1 MNYEMLL
8 EKKLTTDF
16 TMGFELEAIWYGW
29 ERYEDIES
37 FFDNEFVPGGDVHDD
52 GSLQPDG
59 DNDTAFEYSSPVL
72 PVNLATFNKIIKFY
86 DAHNGEEF
94 YVNDSCGYH
103 HHISY
108 PGITAEDVVWI
119 MSKLSLDENMKNK
132 LKRFK
137 NYDFESGWS
146 QAEYLEKLKTAV
158 ESFDFDDIIRYCKT
172 KKYSLINVHSQRTL
186 EWRGPRGFL
195 SDGDTQTI
203 KEFYMT
209 LWGFIN
215 WMTEVLDETEI
226 NGMDKDNFIEQV
238 RIATKASDSSNINN
252 FQLTKPKDSK
262 GLMSEETLKKI
273 VNEIINNPKVLLKFT
288 NSPIPLEQIIQNLYN
303 RDRLGKRIYQ
313 LNQEYDA
320 QTLTKINNICYKYIP
335 YRMLVQFGDRIG
347 EDAKYKTSEL
357 TLKRLFSTS
366 LMDGQAIDSEKK
378 GKVFYGIYKSIN
390 PQLFSTQTFYN
401 RVDNPFLDAIAEMDS
416 NLDFLK
422 TMIQNM
428 NNIDSEIRQII
439 VVSYLNIK
447 NQEFSATRIRK
458 LLQICGSHPE
468 VIRSIN
474 TYLHKHVLDY
484 PEIIIPLLNLNEKSL
499 WLLISRAKNRFDSYK
514 FYDTFKPLLISNGKI
529 SEEEFDKIDREITQR
544 ATLNRIDVTPTED
557 EYDNEEI
564 SF

>member
-16 TMGFELEAIWYGW
+16 TMGFELEAIWNGW
-29 ERYEDIES
+29 ERHEDIES
-37 FFDNEFVPGGDVHDD
+37 FFDDEFVPGGDVHDD
-52 GSLQPDG
+52 ESLLSD
-59 DNDTAFEYSSPVL
+59 DESDTTFEYSSPVL
-72 PVNLATFNKIIKFY
+72 PVNLATFNKIIDFY
-86 DAHNGEEF
+86 YNYYGEKF

-108 PGITAEDVVWI
+108 PGITADDVVWI

-137 NYDFESGWS
+137 QYDFETGWS
-146 QAEYLEKLKTAV
+146 KTEYLENLKSAV
-158 ESFDFDDIIRYCKT
+158 ENFDFNNIIKYCNT
-172 KKYSLINVHSQRTL
+172 AKYSLINVHSQKTL

-195 SDGDTQTI
+195 SGGDTQTI

-215 WMTEVLDETEI
+215 WITEVLDENEI

-238 RIATKASDSSNINN
+238 RIASKANNSSGIKN
-252 FQLTKPKDSK
+252 FQLTKSKDSK
-262 GLMSEETLKKI
+262 GLMSEETLKRI
-273 VNEIINNPKVLLKFT
+273 VDEIINNPKALLKFT
-288 NSPIPLEQIIQNLYN
+288 NSPIPLEQIIQRLYN

-357 TLKRLFSTS
+357 TFKRLINTSKLDGQSVTKSDIGKLLVDNYKSFNQSLFSTKLYIDLFDNGNFVS
-366 LMDGQAIDSEKK
+366 AIAQKDTDMEFLRTIQPSVNQLTPMAISHIVEQYLNSHDYSTSVIKTLIQMFNSGDMLK
-378 GKVFYGIYKSIN
+378 DIYK
-390 PQLFSTQTFYN
+390 QLYKG
-401 RVDNPFLDAIAEMDS
+401 VLDH
-416 NLDFLK
+416 
-422 TMIQNM
+422 
-428 NNIDSEIRQII
+428 
-439 VVSYLNIK
+439 LNI
-447 NQEFSATRIRK
+447 
-458 LLQICGSHPE
+458 L
-468 VIRSIN
+468 
-474 TYLHKHVLDY
+474 
-484 PEIIIPLLNLNEKSL
+484 PLLTFNEKSL
-499 WLLISRAKNRFDSYK
+499 WLLISRAKIKFDSYK

-544 ATLNRIDVTPTED
+544 ATLNRIDVTPIED